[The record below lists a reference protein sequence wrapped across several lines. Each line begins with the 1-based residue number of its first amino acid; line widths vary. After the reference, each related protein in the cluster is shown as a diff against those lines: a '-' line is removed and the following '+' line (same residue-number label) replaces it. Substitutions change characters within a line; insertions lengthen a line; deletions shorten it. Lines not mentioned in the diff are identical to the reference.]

1 MGDAKAHNLTE
12 QCGWL
17 SEENRTESRV
27 TGHSDLAGCLFMSV
41 IPHGQAAPVLICIFV
56 LMTLFSLLVNGLTL
70 FGLIGSEDLSWEPR
84 FALLRNLTLSDLI
97 QTLTFS
103 PSVIYSLIYRQTMA
117 FGTWCY
123 IQYFTGTV
131 SIFTSLVT
139 ITCMALERY
148 LYVCHAIHYL
158 VILTSVR
165 VRLTLGLIWLY
176 AITVS
181 TVNILLLHEGT
192 EQKSD
197 PFTRGLLCEP
207 DMMEQHMGFP
217 RAAAIF
223 RKFVGSFTL
232 LLCLTV
238 YAFSYLR
245 MYRDA
250 RNAVI
255 PFNAVNTTA
264 RKTVLFYCGMLFLQ
278 LLPLQLKVAS
288 DALWEVKGTVA
299 MVAPSSSPSENTAM
313 PKAIPTATAVLLH
326 MSLLVMLV
334 VPPCINPLVYGL
346 RNAEMRRAVLN
357 LVRWWMEKGG
367 TCADEVNGIRDVV
380 HPN

>member
-1 MGDAKAHNLTE
+1 MSDAEVHSLAVH
-12 QCGWL
+12 CGWL

-27 TGHSDLAGCLFMSV
+27 TGRLDTAGCLFLSV
-41 IPHGQAAPVLICIFV
+41 IPSGQAVPVLISIFV
-56 LMTLFSLLVNGLTL
+56 LLTLFSFLVNGLIL
-70 FGLIGSEDLSWEPR
+70 FGLGRSEDLSWEPR
-84 FALLRNLTLSDLI
+84 LALLKNLTLSDLT

-103 PSVIYSLIYRQTMA
+103 PPVIYSLIYRRTMA
-117 FGTWCY
+117 FSTWCY

-131 SIFTSLVT
+131 SIFSSLVT

-158 VILTSVR
+158 VILNSAR

-181 TVNILLLHEGT
+181 IVNILLLHQGA

-197 PFTRGLLCEP
+197 PFIRGLLCEP

-217 RAAAIF
+217 RPAALF
-223 RKFVGSFTL
+223 RKVMGSFTL
-232 LLCLTV
+232 LLCLMV
-238 YAFSYLR
+238 YAFSYLK

-278 LLPLQLKVAS
+278 LLPLLLKVAS
-288 DALWEVKGTVA
+288 DALWEVEGTVA
-299 MVAPSSSPSENTAM
+299 MMAPSSPSAATPSTTA
-313 PKAIPTATAVLLH
+313 ALLH
-326 MSLLVMLV
+326 MSLLVMLA

-346 RNAEMRRAVLN
+346 RNAEMRRALLN
-357 LVRWWMEKGG
+357 LMRWWMEKRGA
-367 TCADEVNGIRDVV
+367 CARGVDGVRVRDAVY
-380 HPN
+380 PN